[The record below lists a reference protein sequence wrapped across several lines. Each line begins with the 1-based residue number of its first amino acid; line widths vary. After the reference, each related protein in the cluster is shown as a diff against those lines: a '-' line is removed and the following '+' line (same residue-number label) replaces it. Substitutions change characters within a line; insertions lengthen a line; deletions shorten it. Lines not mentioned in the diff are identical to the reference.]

1 MEALSLRIFFTQ
13 QVIENGLLD
22 MFEEIDVGVNEVE
35 SEEINVRL
43 IKTKSV
49 TEIDAEQNKVKPP
62 EWVNEV
68 ESQVEFDVGV
78 NEVKPEA
85 IVALP
90 FNIE

>member
-1 MEALSLRIFFTQ
+1 M
-13 QVIENGLLD
+13 
-22 MFEEIDVGVNEVE
+22 
-35 SEEINVRL
+35 RL